1 MNIVDAVMFFNEVE
15 LLQARCSEHYD
26 HVSKIIV
33 IEAERT
39 HSNLPKDMVFADNRS
54 KFVEWQ
60 DKIEHVIV
68 PASAFIDCEPPAPQ
82 HSALVNETTQRFW
95 PISQGLVGYD
105 WYMCADA
112 DEIVRSEE
120 FDGLKEALRN
130 CRTHGMQVSFDFFY
144 YGLNCKYDNL
154 WPALR
159 FRHISCSD
167 RSWKKSHGPDVYSKS
182 IGWHFSYMGG
192 REAILQKLQAI
203 QHHREARVKVLLK
216 FPRAIDR
223 AIYDQLDMFNSPE
236 SGGPLVELDSKS
248 HLPQY
253 MLDNWDT
260 YKQFW
265 LDLSARPD
273 FLDGYGRP
281 S

>member
-1 MNIVDAVMFFNEVE
+1 MKIVDTVMFFNEVE
-15 LLQARCSEHYD
+15 LLQSRCAEHYD

-39 HSNLPKDMVFADNRS
+39 HSNRPKDMVFADNRS

-68 PASAFIDCEPPAPQ
+68 PADAFIDCEFPRPQ

-95 PISQGLVGYD
+95 PLSQGLVDYD

-112 DEIVRSEE
+112 DEIIRSEE

-130 CRTHGMQVSFDFFY
+130 RRTAVMKVHFDFFY
-144 YGLNCKYDNL
+144 YGLNCKYENL
-154 WPALR
+154 WPAMR
-159 FRHISCSD
+159 FRHITCSD
-167 RSWKKSHGPDVYSKS
+167 RSWKRAHNPDVYSKS
-182 IGWHFSYMGG
+182 IGWHFSYLGG
-192 REAILQKLQAI
+192 REAILEKLQAI
-203 QHHREARVKVLLK
+203 QHHREGRVQSLLK
-216 FPRAIDR
+216 NPRAIDY
-223 AIYDQLDMFNSPE
+223 AIYNKLDMFGSPE

-253 MLDNWDT
+253 MLDNWDI
-260 YKQFW
+260 YEKFW
-265 LDLSARPD
+265 LDLEDRPD
-273 FLDGYGRP
+273 HLNNYGRG
-281 S
+281 